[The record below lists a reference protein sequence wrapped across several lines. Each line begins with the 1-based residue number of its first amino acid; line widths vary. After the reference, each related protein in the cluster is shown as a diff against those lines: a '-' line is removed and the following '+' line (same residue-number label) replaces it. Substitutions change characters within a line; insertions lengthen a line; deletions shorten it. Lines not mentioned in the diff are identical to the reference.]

1 MAMMKM
7 RTAKKMLAMMAIQWT
22 VLSPPENHWGRVPL
36 TLDDWVD
43 GHDVDVVGGEG
54 IQNFTRLEM
63 RP

>member
-1 MAMMKM
+1 
-7 RTAKKMLAMMAIQWT
+7 MLAMMAIQWT